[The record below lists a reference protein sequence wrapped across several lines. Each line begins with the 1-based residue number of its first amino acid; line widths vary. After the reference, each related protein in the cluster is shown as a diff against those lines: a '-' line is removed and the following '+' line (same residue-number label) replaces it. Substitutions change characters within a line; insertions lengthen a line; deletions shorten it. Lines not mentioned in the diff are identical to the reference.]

1 MKQIK
6 LLFLATLATLMSSA
20 TTYAEPNPNFHIY
33 LCFGQSNMEGHG
45 LIEEQDKSVNSR
57 FQVLCT
63 YDNCDQRKRGCWYD
77 AVPPLSCCI
86 GERLGP
92 IDYFGRTLVK
102 NLPDSIKVGV
112 VVVAVGGC
120 DIQLFEKENYKNY
133 RGEAYMQSSIQ
144 SYGGN
149 PYGRLVEMGKE
160 AQKVGV
166 IKGILLHQGET
177 NTGQS
182 NWPSRVKGV
191 YNNLISDLGLKATD
205 VPLLVGEVLRTEEG
219 GVCGKMNEIIDIVPN
234 TIPNSYVIS
243 AKGLGHKGDRVHF
256 SSASYRIL
264 GERYA
269 EQMLKILKQ
278 EESTAPTKKK

>member
-102 NLPDSIKVGV
+102 NLCRCRGCWRLRHPTLRERELQKLPWRGLYAKFHPILRWKPLR
-112 VVVAVGGC
+112 AIGG
-120 DIQLFEKENYKNY
+120 D
-133 RGEAYMQSSIQ
+133 
-144 SYGGN
+144 
-149 PYGRLVEMGKE
+149 
-160 AQKVGV
+160 
-166 IKGILLHQGET
+166 
-177 NTGQS
+177 
-182 NWPSRVKGV
+182 
-191 YNNLISDLGLKATD
+191 
-205 VPLLVGEVLRTEEG
+205 
-219 GVCGKMNEIIDIVPN
+219 
-234 TIPNSYVIS
+234 
-243 AKGLGHKGDRVHF
+243 
-256 SSASYRIL
+256 
-264 GERYA
+264 GERGP
-269 EQMLKILKQ
+269 
-278 EESTAPTKKK
+278 ESGGHQRHTPPPRRDKHRTK